1 MWLLNAAG
9 GDTHMLRLIY
19 LRSGEVLL
27 SKKQYT
33 GWQEIAGEYEQ
44 YMTDMC
50 FETVDDMVSFFE
62 LDFGVGSEW
71 PFSKREILDFIVS
84 DKLVVSTEN

>member
-1 MWLLNAAG
+1 
-9 GDTHMLRLIY
+9 MLRLIY

-33 GWQEIAGEYEQ
+33 GWQEISDEYEQ

-50 FETVDDMVSFFE
+50 FGTVEDVVSFFA
-62 LDFGVGSEW
+62 LDFGVESEW
-71 PFSKREILDFIVS
+71 PFSKQEIVGFIDS
-84 DKLVVSTEN
+84 DKPVVSTEN